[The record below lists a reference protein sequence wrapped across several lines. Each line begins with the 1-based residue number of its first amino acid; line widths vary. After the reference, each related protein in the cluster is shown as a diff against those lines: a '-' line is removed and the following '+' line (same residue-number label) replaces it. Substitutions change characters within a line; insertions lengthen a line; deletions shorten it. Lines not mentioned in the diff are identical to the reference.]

1 MKNNILIKRAI
12 PTLITLLTATVMNAQ
27 EITGSW
33 TGRLDVGTVQLNL
46 VFNIS
51 RNERGSLECTMDSPD
66 QGAKGIP
73 TEITLQDNKKVRIT
87 AAPIGVTYEGELED
101 GEIKGKFTQ
110 NGYGFTLNLKP
121 GTVTPNRPQEPR
133 PPFPYVT
140 EEVTFTNTD
149 DGAVL
154 CGTLTYP
161 TGFEKMKKGTVPA
174 VVMVTGSGLQN
185 RDEEVFGHKPF
196 LVIADHLAKN
206 GIASL
211 RYDDRGTGK
220 SKGDAINGTTQN
232 NMKDALAAIEYVRN
246 TGRFGRTGVLGHS
259 EGGSIAFMLGAAG
272 HADFIVSMAGPGVRG
287 DSILTEQNMAALK
300 LSGKPDKICTDY
312 CKALKGVLAHI
323 ISNKGTEDAAGT
335 VKGIISKTGADL
347 PARAAQNL
355 VKVMEGCSPWL
366 KHFIGYDPEKDISDT
381 KCPVMAINGS
391 RDTQVAASTNLTAI
405 SRMLPDNKLNLIK
418 EYDGLNHLFQHCTT
432 GNIAEYGKIEET
444 ISPEVLHDITEWI
457 QHLGR

>member
-1 MKNNILIKRAI
+1 MKNYVLTKRAMLA
-12 PTLITLLTATVMNAQ
+12 LITLLTATVMNAQ

-51 RNERGSLECTMDSPD
+51 KNESGSLECTMDSPD

-87 AAPIGVTYEGELED
+87 AAPIGATYEGELED

-121 GTVTPNRPQEPR
+121 GTVTLNRPQEPR

-220 SKGDAINGTTQN
+220 SKGDAANGTTQN

-272 HADFIVSMAGPGVRG
+272 KADFIVSMAGPGVRG

-300 LSGKPDKICTDY
+300 LNGVPDKICTEY
-312 CKALKGVLAHI
+312 CKALKEVLAHI

-347 PARAAQNL
+347 PAEAAQNL
-355 VKVMEGCSPWL
+355 VKVMEGCSPWM
-366 KHFIGYDPEKDISDT
+366 KHFIGYDPEKDISGT

-405 SRMLPDNKLNLIK
+405 RRMLPDNKLNIIK
-418 EYDGLNHLFQHCTT
+418 QYDGLNHLFQHCTT

-457 QHLGR
+457 KRLGR